1 VGKDIAMSTTA
12 RAIADQVVAARQKAW
27 EKSDPT
33 VAVVSTE
40 ELNPKD
46 EEIVRRVV
54 AEHGYEGKEF
64 EDMARKV
71 SALIVGKFEAM
82 DDDMSADNAD

>member
-1 VGKDIAMSTTA
+1 MTMSATA
-12 RAIADQVVAARQKAW
+12 REIADEVVAARQKAW
-27 EKSDPT
+27 EKSNPT

-40 ELNPKD
+40 ELNPED
-46 EEIVRRVV
+46 EVVVRRVV
-54 AEHGYEGKEF
+54 AEHGYKGKEF
-64 EDMARKV
+64 EEMARKV